1 MFRGENPLMAVFR
14 RRSSNRDLTNTTV
27 ATEEDEDHDSENET
41 QPLTHEGRTIEEEK
55 EEVESDLSVTTHL
68 VIQQTQSFYEDSNS
82 EDEQD
87 DENDLKRPAIC
98 LRANPVKD
106 SVDGSSCG
114 SSQRFLDAES
124 SSVNDSTDTNAK
136 NPELEAIKPKRA
148 KPPKVWIN
156 DAAKLG
162 WTPGQVKMTSKNHYA
177 LEPVV
182 ALTDTLDEISLDDSI
197 IRAMAGKR
205 GSFSSE
211 ISAVTEE
218 SDGSESKRVRLWASV
233 FRTRD
238 GSRT

>member
-1 MFRGENPLMAVFR
+1 MFRGENLFMAVFR
-14 RRSSNRDLTNTTV
+14 RRNSNRDLTSTTV
-27 ATEEDEDHDSENET
+27 ATEDDDDQDET

-68 VIQQTQSFYEDSNS
+68 VIQPTQSFYEDSTS

-87 DENDLKRPAIC
+87 DRKRPAIC

-106 SVDGSSCG
+106 SLDGSSCC
-114 SSQRFLDAES
+114 SSQLFLDPES
-124 SSVNDSTDTNAK
+124 SSVNDNSTDANANTK
-136 NPELEAIKPKRA
+136 NPELAAKKIKRA
-148 KPPKVWIN
+148 KPPKVWTN

-162 WTPGQVKMTSKNHYA
+162 WTPGQVKMTGKNRYA

-218 SDGSESKRVRLWASV
+218 SDGSESKRVRMWASV
-233 FRTRD
+233 FRTRN